1 MTLFQLGRVVYAFS
15 MFEPYQSFLVAGW
28 HVPDTANN
36 PFKCV
41 LLSERL
47 CDEFYRIRMETVLLK
62 SNVPSEVQRSMMD
75 GGMLVEDL
83 SIDPLLRVGS
93 TSRVGQDK
101 LPIETREAI
110 QESCVGWAVQLDL
123 LKF

>member
-47 CDEFYRIRMETVLLK
+47 WIRMETVLLK